1 MSTAET
7 SETTTETTT
16 ETAEVST
23 SAGVGGIVGETFVT
37 SFDGLL
43 DVILREKNTLVKSN
57 QNNADLFNQ
66 LQEFIKLKTT
76 GVTQLDGAITAISS
90 FVTEEAPEDDD
101 HVVKLTELRTQ
112 RAKTV
117 EEIQEADTQR
127 RNIFNSIT
135 MTEGALQVLNQ
146 VLSKTNVGTETVEEG
161 VTTEVE

>member
-1 MSTAET
+1 MS
-7 SETTTETTT
+7 TTETTEETT
-16 ETAEVST
+16 ETALGE
-23 SAGVGGIVGETFVT
+23 GGIVGETFVT

-43 DVILREKNTLVKSN
+43 DVILRERNTLVKSN

-66 LQEFIKLKTT
+66 LQEFIKQKTT
-76 GVTQLDGAITAISS
+76 GVTQLDGAINALSS
-90 FVTEEAPEDDD
+90 FVTEETPEDDE
-101 HVVKLTELRTQ
+101 HVVKLTELKSQ
-112 RAKTV
+112 RVRTV